1 MERLSGLD
9 ASFLYLETPK
19 QHMHVAM
26 AAVIDPKT
34 MPGGYSFER
43 IQRLIAS
50 KVHLI
55 APLRRRLVEVPL
67 NLHHPIWVD
76 DPDFDIIHHVRRVA
90 APAPGSER
98 EFAAMCGRIC
108 STPLDRSRPL
118 WELWIIEGLEGGK
131 FALVA
136 KVHHAAV
143 DGQTG
148 AGFLI
153 HFFSLTP
160 EVKEPEPPKPIMAPE
175 IPSDAEMLE
184 EALRERMQQPAS
196 LLKLARKT
204 IENVTELLEVR
215 REAQPESVGGTP
227 LTAPRCVWNGSLT
240 AKRSA
245 AFARLPLDGIKEIK
259 NAFGCTVNDVILA
272 IASGTLRRYLEN
284 RGELPEESLL
294 ACCPISVA
302 PSAETSRGANHVSAM
317 FTPMATHE
325 ADPAKRLR
333 AIQEHTKGAKE
344 EHRAIGADMLQNW
357 AEFAAPST
365 FNLAMRFYSSMKLA
379 EMHRPVHNLVIS
391 NVPGPPFPIYLA
403 GAEVKAIYPL
413 GPVMEGAG
421 LNLTVMSYRGNV
433 DFGFMVAAE
442 LVSDVWAMA
451 DAVGPAYE
459 ELLEAARGV
468 GVEEGREEA
477 DPR

>member
-26 AAVIDPKT
+26 AAVIDPSEI
-34 MPGGYSFER
+34 PGGYSFER

-55 APLRRRLVEVPL
+55 PPLRRRLVEVPL

-90 APAPGSER
+90 APAPGTDR

-118 WELWIIEGLEGGK
+118 WELWVIEGLEGGK

-160 EVKEPEPPKPIMAPE
+160 EIVEPEPPKPIEAPE
-175 IPSDAEMLE
+175 IPTDAEMLE

-259 NAFGCTVNDVILA
+259 NAFGCTVNDVVLA
-272 IASGTLRRYLEN
+272 IASGTLRRYLEK
-284 RGELPEESLL
+284 RDELPEVSLL

-302 PSAETSRGANHVSAM
+302 PAAGPKRGANHVSAM
-317 FTPMATHE
+317 FTSLATNE
-325 ADPAKRLR
+325 PDPAKRLKS
-333 AIQEHTKGAKE
+333 IQEHTKGAKQ
-344 EHRAIGADMLQNW
+344 EHNAIGADMLQNW

-379 EMHRPVHNLVIS
+379 DKHPPVHNLVIS

-403 GAEVKAIYPL
+403 GAEVKAIYPM

-433 DFGFMVAAE
+433 DFGFMVAAD
-442 LVSDVWAMA
+442 LVPDVWDMA
-451 DAVGPAYE
+451 ESVEPSYE
-459 ELLEAARGV
+459 ELLAAARAMAASAS
-468 GVEEGREEA
+468 A
-477 DPR
+477 DPG

>member
-26 AAVIDPKT
+26 AAVLDAAD
-34 MPGGYSFER
+34 MPGGYSFEK

-55 APLRRRLVEVPL
+55 PPLRRRLVDVPFG
-67 NLHHPIWVD
+67 LHHPMWID

-90 APAPGSER
+90 CPAPGSER
-98 EFAAMCGRIC
+98 EFGAMCGRIT

-118 WELWIIEGLEGGK
+118 WELWVVEGLEGGK
-131 FALVA
+131 FAIVA

-148 AGFLI
+148 AGLLI

-160 EVKEPEPPKPIMAPE
+160 DASEPPPPVPIGKE
-175 IPSDAEMLE
+175 RIPTDGEMVE
-184 EALRERMQQPAS
+184 EALKERLRQPAAMW
-196 LLKLARKT
+196 KLAKKT
-204 IENVTELLEVR
+204 FENVTNVVQTR
-215 REAQPESVGGTP
+215 RDHPEDPAGAIP
-227 LTAPRCVWNGSLT
+227 LTAPRCAWNGSLT
-240 AKRSA
+240 AKRNA
-245 AFARLPLDGIKEIK
+245 AVARLPLSGIKEIK
-259 NAFGCTVNDVILA
+259 NAFGCTVNDVVLA
-272 IASGTLRRYLEN
+272 ITSGTLRRYLEQ
-284 RGELPEESLL
+284 RSELPDSSLI

-302 PSAETSRGANHVSAM
+302 PITKARGANHVSAM
-317 FTPMATHE
+317 FTSLATAE
-325 ADPAKRLR
+325 SDPAARVR
-333 AIQEHTKGAKE
+333 AIQESTKSAKE
-344 EHRAIGADMLQNW
+344 VHRAIGADMLQNW

-365 FNLAMRFYSSMKLA
+365 FHLAMRFYSGTKLA
-379 EMHRPVHNLVIS
+379 ERHRPFHNLVIS

-403 GAEVKAIYPL
+403 GAEVKSIYPL

-433 DFGFMVAAE
+433 DFGFMVASD
-442 LVSDVWAMA
+442 LVPDVWDMA
-451 DAVGPAYE
+451 EAVRPAFE
-459 ELLEAARGV
+459 ELLAAAA
-468 GVEEGREEA
+468 ESKQTA
-477 DPR
+477 AAS